1 MTVRTVLDGSEASVI
16 SGLGLIAGLAR
27 KARVKAPM
35 ELIDQAEITE
45 ALGITG
51 DHRGVRKPNG
61 HGKRQITLIERADW
75 NAAMAEVGADL
86 PWHAR
91 RCNILVDGLDLPQRP
106 GARLLLGRD
115 VVLEVTRFT
124 DPCERMEALAPG
136 LFAALDK
143 DWRGGAC
150 ARVIRGGTVA
160 LGDVIRLEA

>member
-1 MTVRTVLDGSEASVI
+1 MTVQTVRDRGTATVVTA
-16 SGLGLIAGLAR
+16 LGLIAGLAR
-27 KARVKAPM
+27 KARVRAPM
-35 ELIDQAEITE
+35 ELIEQAEITE
-45 ALGITG
+45 MLGIVG
-51 DHRGVRKPNG
+51 DHRGVRKPNSA
-61 HGKRQITLIERADW
+61 GKRQVTLIERADW
-75 NAAMAEVGADL
+75 NAAMAEVGARL

-91 RCNILVDGLDLPQRP
+91 RCNILIDGLDLPQIA

-115 VVLEVTRFT
+115 VVLEVTRCT